1 MSINVYWA
9 CLEDA
14 WLLAEQ
20 PESVSS
26 KFYNTYTFTRDEPQS
41 NINYCPAFNDNLK
54 NLYSLKSIYD
64 FNFIVDGDN
73 VSTDKYDQKFFD
85 DHVVIRSL
93 RKKFFSFQHKYI
105 FFTDSPSL
113 KTTFYEYPF
122 LEDNNITSRCIIPAG
137 TFDIGRWFRNTEF
150 AFFLKD
156 GFNEFKI
163 TKGEVY
169 SYVRFHTEESITF
182 KQFRYTEKLDSYKR
196 DCFQLTINPMKRL
209 TNYYNNFKHK
219 KLILRE
225 IQENLL

>member
-150 AFFLKD
+150 AFFLKN

-182 KQFRYTEKLDSYKR
+182 KQFR
-196 DCFQLTINPMKRL
+196 F
-209 TNYYNNFKHK
+209 
-219 KLILRE
+219 
-225 IQENLL
+225 NLL

>member
-9 CLEDA
+9 CLEDS

-26 KFYNTYTFTRDEPQS
+26 KFYSTHTFTRDEPQS

-64 FNFIVDGDN
+64 FNFTVDGDN
-73 VSTDKYDQKFFD
+73 VSTDKYDQRFFD

-93 RKKFFSFQHKYI
+93 RNRFFSFQHKYI

-163 TKGEVY
+163 TKDEVY
-169 SYVRFHTEESITF
+169 SYVRFHTKEPIIF
-182 KQFRYTEKLDSYKR
+182 KQFRYTEKLDNYKK
-196 DCFQLTINPMKRL
+196 DCFQLTVSPMKSL
-209 TNYYNNFKHK
+209 TNYYNNFRHK
-219 KLILRE
+219 KLIIKE